1 MDLVIS
7 EKDGY
12 IGIYIK
18 GRMERQGDV
27 MERGNRIIDDLAK
40 IANGAVGSLSG
51 LRQDIEA
58 KSQAVIERIL
68 NRMDLVTREEFEAAR
83 AMIVSAREEQQKLSA
98 RLDALEAEIRKKA
111 KGNGEKN

>member
-1 MDLVIS
+1 
-7 EKDGY
+7 
-12 IGIYIK
+12 
-18 GRMERQGDV
+18 

-68 NRMDLVTREEFEAAR
+68 NRMDLVTREEFEAVR
-83 AMIVSAREEQQKLSA
+83 AMIVSAREEQQKQSA

-111 KGNGEKN
+111 QGKEEKY